1 MFINGSNL
9 VTIKNKRNSLAHGN
23 HIFYN
28 VGKDFTVGDIENF
41 KKETFLY
48 LQDVITNIEKFI
60 NERKYQLLSN
70 NP

>member
-1 MFINGSNL
+1 M
-9 VTIKNKRNSLAHGN
+9 TIKNKRNGLAHGN
-23 HIFYN
+23 HTFYD

-60 NERKYQLLSN
+60 NERFIKQPLEYN
-70 NP
+70 KIKVI